1 MAVLVTGGCGFI
13 GRFLVREL
21 AKKGVDEIKV
31 IDINIDGKLKAEAPD
46 VSFQEVDVSL
56 LNTPRWEYLLEGIDT
71 VYHLGGL
78 LGTSEL
84 FSRVIEAEQVNVLG
98 MLNLLEAM
106 RKHHVQKIVF
116 ASKPNMWK
124 HNVYTITKENCER
137 YLSMYHEIYGI
148 KPVILRPFN
157 VYGPEEKVEQYR
169 KAVPYFII
177 SALKDEPI
185 EIFGSGEQ
193 TMDLIHVRDC
203 VEAFIISGNNRS
215 ATGRTIEVGSGTEVS
230 VDRLA
235 RLIIKLA
242 GSKSEI
248 KHLPMRKGEVANSR
262 IRADIRDMEEIL
274 KYKPRITLVEGLN
287 ETIEHYRSNLDR
299 YKVYQFHENELCSS
313 TTSSARRKKN
323 G

>member
-21 AKKGVDEIKV
+21 ARRSVDEIRV
-31 IDINIDGKLKAEAPD
+31 IDINTDSKLEAEVPN
-46 VSFQEVDVSL
+46 VSFHELDVNL
-56 LNTPRWEYLLEGIDT
+56 LNTSHWEYLLEGIDT

-84 FSRVIEAEQVNVLG
+84 FSRVIEAERVNVLG
-98 MLNLLEAM
+98 TLNLLEAM
-106 RKHHVQKIVF
+106 RKHRVQKIVF

-124 HNVYTITKENCER
+124 HNVYTITKENCES

-177 SALKDEPI
+177 SALKDKPI
-185 EIFGSGEQ
+185 EVFGSGEQ

-203 VEAFIISGNNRS
+203 VEAFIISASNPG
-215 ATGRTIEVGSGTEVS
+215 ATGREIEIGSGAEVS

-235 RLIIKLA
+235 KLIIKLA
-242 GSKSEI
+242 GGKSKI
-248 KHLPMRKGEVANSR
+248 KHLPMRKGEVVNSR
-262 IRADIRDMEEIL
+262 IKANIGDMEEIL
-274 KYKPRITLVEGLN
+274 KYKPRITLVGGLT
-287 ETIEHYRSNLDR
+287 ETIEHYRNNLDR
-299 YKVYQFHENELCSS
+299 YKVYQFHESEIASNP
-313 TTSSARRKKN
+313 
-323 G
+323 

>member
-1 MAVLVTGGCGFI
+1 MRSLFTGGCGFI

-21 AKKGVDEIKV
+21 AKRATDEIRV
-31 IDINIDGKLKAEAPD
+31 IDINMDSQLKSEIHGVKFWELD
-46 VSFQEVDVSL
+46 VNL
-56 LNTPRWEYLLEGIDT
+56 LNTPQWEYLLEGVDI

-98 MLNLLEAM
+98 TLNLLEAM

-116 ASKPNMWK
+116 VSKPNMWK

-148 KPVILRPFN
+148 KPIILRPFN

-185 EIFGSGEQ
+185 EVFGSGEQ

-203 VEAFIISGNNRS
+203 VEAFIISASNPG
-215 ATGRTIEVGSGTEVS
+215 ATGRVIEIGSGTQVS

-235 RLIIKLA
+235 RLIIKLVE
-242 GSKSEI
+242 SKSEI
-248 KHLPMRKGEVANSR
+248 RHLPMRKGEVVNSR
-262 IRADIRDMEEIL
+262 IKADIRDMEEIL
-274 KYKPRITLVEGLN
+274 KYKQRITLVEGLT
-287 ETIEHYRSNLDR
+287 ETIQHYRNNLDR
-299 YKVYQFHENELCSS
+299 YKVYQFHENEMASNL
-313 TTSSARRKKN
+313 
-323 G
+323 